1 MCVIPAL
8 EAIIMKI
15 AIFAIAGFQDFGI
28 GFVNFDG
35 FITELACMGDA
46 FIEVRATAR
55 TSMNIILDEIS
66 IANFV

>member
-46 FIEVRATAR
+46 FIEVCATRWA
-55 TSMNIILDEIS
+55 SMNIILDEIV
-66 IANFV
+66 ITMLV